1 MYNPTE
7 FSKAETTFF
16 FFYNGSSQ
24 GPMGSADAVI
34 NIDSSATSSEWSTSG
49 SPNYII
55 QGVGGDNVV
64 GRADAIM
71 APTGS
76 TNEYSTFGHLQA
88 QGNPNRSYTN
98 QLSAWQDHP
107 ARTQYYASVSD
118 EVLHIYADNTANV
131 SFIRAS
137 SSPLNTPDFTIA
149 AGRAVIGGYLA

>member
-7 FSKAETTFF
+7 FSKSETTFF
-16 FFYNGSSQ
+16 FLYNSSSQ

-49 SPNYII
+49 SPNYVI
-55 QGVGGDNVV
+55 QDVGEDNVV

-71 APTGS
+71 SPTAS
-76 TNEYSTFGHLQA
+76 DDYSTFGHLQA

-118 EVLHIYADNTANV
+118 EVLHIYSDSTANV

-149 AGRAVIGGYLA
+149 AGKAVIGGYLV